1 MHRAKARSRGSQYNP
16 QYPGRFDQQQRR
28 RERSALVPPELTA
41 TCLDGGS
48 VGNEAG
54 AHSTKDKKVS
64 RNFTS
69 WNQLDDWLQQVDV
82 LRQAA

>member
-1 MHRAKARSRGSQYNP
+1 M
-16 QYPGRFDQQQRR
+16 
-28 RERSALVPPELTA
+28 
-41 TCLDGGS
+41 
-48 VGNEAG
+48 
-54 AHSTKDKKVS
+54 KKVS